1 MTFIGLATHVAQR
14 SFRVQRRDHELTVGQ
29 LRRQVLLGT
38 EAVYRVRGLSKE
50 LVEVEVVSAPG
61 LPSGRRFNLTRDA
74 IERMDLVR
82 DRS

>member
-1 MTFIGLATHVAQR
+1 MTIIGLATPVAQR
-14 SFRVQRRDHELTVGQ
+14 SFRVQRQDHELTIGQ

-38 EAVYRVRGLSKE
+38 EALYRVCGLGEE

-74 IERMDLVR
+74 IERMDLVP
-82 DRS
+82 DRI